1 MTAMPATPIP
11 LQGWGAHARALGA
24 LGVPLIGSNIANFA
38 IHLTDIVLLGWYD
51 VNALAAVTLATSLY
65 FVVFLMGSGFGWAVT
80 PLVAAAAVAG
90 DDVQVR
96 RVTRMGLWLS
106 VAFGIVTCI
115 PMMWAE
121 PFFLAIGQD
130 PVVSALAQDYL
141 TIAAWGMIPALVIT
155 VLRAFLSALERTA
168 IILWATLGAVVIN
181 ALVGYGLIFGAWG
194 LPEMGIQ
201 GAAWA
206 AMATL
211 ALSGVVMLAYVLRVF
226 PTYRLWQRIW
236 RIDPSVLARVF
247 RLGAPIGLTSLAEGG
262 LFSASAVMVGWI
274 GAVELAA
281 HGIALQLA
289 SAAFMFHLG
298 LSQATTVRAGRAMGQ
313 RDGDN
318 LRRTAHAALMMS
330 LGFSLIGITLF
341 LAMPQVLIGAF
352 IDPEEPQRAQLL
364 AIGVTMLLVAAL
376 FQAVDGL
383 QVVAL
388 GLLRGVQDTAVPM
401 LLAAISYW
409 VVGIPASYVLG
420 FVVGWGAVGVW
431 LGLVIGLLLAAV
443 MLLARFWL
451 RAVRFAGV

>member
-1 MTAMPATPIP
+1 MTAVPSPPPT
-11 LQGWGAHARALGA
+11 LQGWANHARALGA
-24 LGVPLIGSNIANFA
+24 LGVPLIGSNLANFA

-51 VNALAAVTLATSLY
+51 VNALAAVTLAISLY

-106 VAFGIVTCI
+106 VAFGALTCI

-168 IILWATLGAVVIN
+168 VILWATLGAVVAN
-181 ALVGYGLIFGAWG
+181 ALAGYGLIFGAWG

-206 AMATL
+206 AMVTL
-211 ALSGVVMLAYVLRVF
+211 FVTGAVMLAYVLRVF
-226 PTYRLWQRIW
+226 PAYRLWQRIW
-236 RIDPSVLARVF
+236 RIDPTILGQVF

-262 LFSASAVMVGWI
+262 LFSATAVMVGWI
-274 GAVELAA
+274 GPVELAA

-298 LSQATTVRAGRAMGQ
+298 LSQATTVRAGRALGQ
-313 RDGDN
+313 RDADN
-318 LRRTAHAALMMS
+318 LRRTGHIAILMS
-330 LGFSLIGITLF
+330 LGFSLLGVTLF
-341 LAMPQVLIGAF
+341 VALREPLISAF
-352 IDPEEPQRAQLL
+352 IDPEAPQRAQLL
-364 AIGVTMLLVAAL
+364 AVGVTLLLLAAL
-376 FQAVDGL
+376 FQMVDGL

-401 LLAAISYW
+401 LLAIFSYW
-409 VVGIPASYVLG
+409 VIGMPASYILG
-420 FVVGWGAVGVW
+420 FVVGWGEVGVW
-431 LGLVIGLLLAAV
+431 LGLVIGLAVAAV

-451 RAVRFAGV
+451 RSVRIAGA